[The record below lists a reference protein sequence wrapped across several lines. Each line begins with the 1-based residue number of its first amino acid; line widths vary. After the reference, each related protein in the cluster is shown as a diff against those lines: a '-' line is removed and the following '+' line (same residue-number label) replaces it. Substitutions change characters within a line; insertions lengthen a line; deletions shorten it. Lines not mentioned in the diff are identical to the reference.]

1 MKNKLDTYLRF
12 YRALRR
18 DTLNKVNL
26 FKANMVDGEGTI
38 EVIVLTG
45 SNVNNISQLV
55 EGIGGKYESL
65 GYNYGIVT
73 IPIDNLT
80 KLEALDEIQYIE
92 LPKELYFSD
101 ASSNRASCVQTAQ
114 SSYSVDGS
122 GVLVGFIDTGID
134 YMHPAFRNADG
145 TTRIEYIYDLSLN
158 GSVYNKETINQ
169 AISNEDPSSIVP
181 SADLS
186 EHGTHVAGIACAG
199 GRIPK
204 AYYGVAPKTSI
215 MMVKTNRGRFAL
227 STQILRGLKFLVD
240 KSKELNM
247 PLVVNISLST
257 NDGAHNGQSLLEK
270 YISTVCDLERIT
282 VVVAAGNEGDTS
294 HHVGGELRQSQIIS
308 INIAEDESFVQLN
321 LYHSILSNIR
331 IQITNPTGRVS
342 GEIEIKEGLNEINL
356 GGDRIIFY
364 MSGPKPFDLLGEVIV
379 AFISAGDYLISG
391 EWKIKLS
398 ATNDYNGDYDIWLPI
413 SETLNRNT
421 KFLKPSLNNTLGI
434 PATVKNVISVGS
446 YNYVTNTIS
455 SFSGRGV
462 YGDMGCIKPDLV
474 APGEQIISSTPY
486 NNFDAK
492 SGTSMAAPHV
502 SGIAA
507 LFMQWGI
514 VKGND
519 RFLYGERLKNY
530 LVRGARR
537 TRQEVSYPNQL
548 WGYGTVCAYEGFE
561 ILRNT
566 LDLPRLKSEYRG
578 FNRQQIARKMI
589 EYIGD
594 IENAVNAYPN
604 TKVVVLDDNFAIIE
618 ASEEQIDNIISVV
631 PEIIFA
637 EASPVYTLNEVSPVY
652 ASNAPVF
659 HQNPYL
665 ELNGRGVLVGIVDTG
680 IDYMNTEFMREDD
693 TTRIVSIWDQSL
705 PVEGKTSFAEYGVVY
720 SEEDI
725 NNAINTSLSGG
736 DPYSIVKTRDEI
748 GHGTMVAGIVGARG
762 KNPDLIGAAPDCEF
776 AIVKLKE
783 ASKSYLKNFGVV
795 TSGTGRY
802 ENIDIILGIKHI
814 VDEANKRKMP
824 VVIYIPLG
832 TNVGP
837 HDGSSILERFIDD
850 VSKRRGIIV
859 VTTTGNQGDTD
870 THTFGTI
877 ESASNTDTI
886 ELKVGPNQ
894 TDLYFEIWINRPNK
908 VALSIVSPSGE
919 IIDKIPARLQEVE
932 QIRFVFEGTRMFIQY
947 AIPEEITGDELIK
960 IRAENLKEGIWQ
972 FRLIGDYIVNNAQYH
987 SWIPQRELLQG
998 DTRFLNSSQYTT
1010 LSIPSTSRNVLSVAY
1025 YNQNNKATVGKSG
1038 RGYTRDNRVKP
1049 SIAAGGINALV
1060 LSPGGTTKRASGAS
1074 VAGAV
1079 VAGCCAQLFQ
1089 WGIID
1094 GNDVTMN
1101 SVKLKTYITR
1111 GSGKREGDLY
1121 PNREWGYGIID
1132 MQGVFNNIRS
1142 RVYREE
1148 SFDEFYIGD
1157 MLIRKS
1163 NDFTNKE

>member
-18 DTLNKVNL
+18 DTLSKINL
-26 FKANMVDGEGTI
+26 FKSNMIDGEGTI
-38 EVIVLTG
+38 EVIILTG
-45 SNVNNISQLV
+45 DNTTNISQAV
-55 EGIGGKYESL
+55 ENIGGKYEGL
-65 GYNYGIVT
+65 GYGYGIVT
-73 IPIDNLT
+73 IPIDSLT
-80 KLEALDEIQYIE
+80 KLESLDEIQYIE

-101 ASSNRASCVQTAQ
+101 ASSNRASCVQTAK
-114 SSYSVDGS
+114 SSYNVDGQ
-122 GVLVGFIDTGID
+122 GVLIGFIDTGID
-134 YMHPAFRNADG
+134 YMHPAFRNTDG
-145 TTRIEYIYDLSLN
+145 TTRIEYIYDLSLG
-158 GSVYNKETINQ
+158 GSIYNKETINQ
-169 AISNEDPSSIVP
+169 AISNEDPYSIVP
-181 SADLS
+181 SIDLS

-199 GRIPK
+199 GRIP
-204 AYYGVAPKTSI
+204 ALNYGVAPKSSI

-227 STQILRGLKFLVD
+227 STQILKGIKFLID

-282 VVVAAGNEGDTS
+282 VVIAAGNEGDTS
-294 HHVGGELRQSQIIS
+294 HHVGGELRGGETIS

-331 IQITNPTGRVS
+331 VQITNPIGKVS

-356 GGDRIIFY
+356 DGDRIIFY
-364 MSGPKPFDLLGEVIV
+364 MSGPKPFDLLGEVII
-379 AFISAGDYLISG
+379 AFISAGNYLISG
-391 EWKIKLS
+391 EWKIRLS
-398 ATNDYNGDYDIWLPI
+398 EANDYNGNYDIWLPT

-421 KFLKPSLNNTLGI
+421 KFLRPTLNNTLGI

-455 SFSGRGV
+455 SFSGRGA
-462 YGDMGCIKPDLV
+462 YGEVGYIKPELV

-486 NNFDAK
+486 NNFDSK
-492 SGTSMAAPHV
+492 TGTSMAAPHV

-537 TRQEVSYPNQL
+537 NRLEISYPNQL
-548 WGYGTVCAYEGFE
+548 WGYGAVCAYEAFE

-566 LDLPRLKSEYRG
+566 INLPRLKTD
-578 FNRQQIARKMI
+578 FKDLNRQQIARRMV
-589 EYIGD
+589 EYTGD
-594 IENAVNAYPN
+594 VQSAVSAYPN
-604 TKVVVLDDNFAIIE
+604 TKIVILDNNFAIIE
-618 ASEEQIDNIISVV
+618 TPENQIDNIIFNV
-631 PEIIFA
+631 PEIIFT
-637 EASPVYTLNEVSPVY
+637 EASPVYTLNEISPVY

-693 TTRIVSIWDQSL
+693 TTRIISIWDQSL

-725 NNAINTSLSGG
+725 NNAINVSLSGG
-736 DPYSIVKTRDEI
+736 DPYSIVKSRDEI
-748 GHGTMVAGIVGARG
+748 GHGTMVAGVVGARG
-762 KNPDLIGAAPDCEF
+762 KNLDLIGAAPDCEF

-783 ASKSYLKNFGVV
+783 ASSSYLRNFGITTPGV
-795 TSGTGRY
+795 GRY
-802 ENIDIILGIKHI
+802 ENIDIILAIKHI
-814 VDEANKRKMP
+814 VDEANARNMP
-824 VVIYIPLG
+824 VVVYIPLG

-850 VSKRRGIIV
+850 ISKKRGLVV

-877 ESASNTDTI
+877 QSAGNTDTI

-932 QIRFVFEGTRMFIQY
+932 QVRFVFEGTRMFIQY
-947 AIPEEITGDELIK
+947 AIPEEVTGDELIR

-972 FRLIGDYIVNNAQYH
+972 FRLIGDYIVNNAEYH
-987 SWIPQRELLQG
+987 SWIPQKELLQG

-1010 LSIPSTSRNVLSVAY
+1010 LTIPSTSRSAVSVSY

-1049 SIAAGGINALV
+1049 DIAAGGVNALV
-1060 LSPGGTTKRASGAS
+1060 LSPGGITKRASGAS

-1079 VAGCCAQLFQ
+1079 VAGCCAQLLQ

-1094 GNDVTMN
+1094 RNDITMH
-1101 SVKLKTYITR
+1101 SVKLKTYLTR
-1111 GSGKREGDLY
+1111 GSGKREGDIY

-1132 MQGVFNNIRS
+1132 MQGVFNNIRARS
-1142 RVYREE
+1142 YRDY

-1157 MLIRKS
+1157 MFIRKA
-1163 NDFTNKE
+1163 NDFTNED